1 MNLPMHIGPAL
12 NRCCS
17 ELLVDR
23 AIGGDRHSPDPVGKW
38 GGRRNGRYRL
48 GSQPGALPP
57 REGRRSDLPRRNVG
71 IAGGRRKC
79 PLAIIAMSPLHRRRI
94 RSAHIGSKGR
104 SGSRRLG
111 DSQRRVCQVAGGPP
125 LVPRFTP
132 AGNFALHRRV
142 EQDPARGRLRFRS
155 HSDDRAEAE
164 AATVVVQRE
173 NEHPLD
179 IFFLLVLG
187 AVVLHKGPPQHAHT
201 HAGDA
206 CGGLGQPNLSEF
218 PDQYR

>member
-1 MNLPMHIGPAL
+1 MNLPTHIGPAL

-38 GGRRNGRYRL
+38 GGRCNGRYRL

-94 RSAHIGSKGR
+94 RPAHIGSAGR

-111 DSQRRVCQVAGGPP
+111 DSRRRVCQVAGGSP
-125 LVPRFTP
+125 LVPRFIP
-132 AGNFALHRRV
+132 AGNFALHRV
-142 EQDPARGRLRFRS
+142 LMLIFALHGYGRSLG
-155 HSDDRAEAE
+155 
-164 AATVVVQRE
+164 
-173 NEHPLD
+173 
-179 IFFLLVLG
+179 LG
-187 AVVLHKGPPQHAHT
+187 AVVTVRSKPETAPGRILL
-201 HAGDA
+201 DA
-206 CGGLGQPNLSEF
+206 TI
-218 PDQYR
+218 

>member
-1 MNLPMHIGPAL
+1 MTEP
-12 NRCCS
+12 S
-17 ELLVDR
+17 EVI
-23 AIGGDRHSPDPVGKW
+23 AIRPTRSADGAV
-38 GGRRNGRYRL
+38 RNGRYRL

-155 HSDDRAEAE
+155 HSDDRAEFE
-164 AATVVVQRE
+164 AASVAVQAKMSISWTYFSFSCWARS
-173 NEHPLD
+173 
-179 IFFLLVLG
+179 FST
-187 AVVLHKGPPQHAHT
+187 KGHRNTRTPTPAT
-201 HAGDA
+201 RAA
-206 CGGLGQPNLSEF
+206 ASVSPT
-218 PDQYR
+218 

>member
-23 AIGGDRHSPDPVGKW
+23 AIGGDRHSPDPVADGAV
-38 GGRRNGRYRL
+38 RNGRYRL

-57 REGRRSDLPRRNVG
+57 RVGRRSDLPRRNVG

-94 RSAHIGSKGR
+94 RPAHTGSAGR

-111 DSQRRVCQVAGGPP
+111 ELAETSLSGRGRSAA
-125 LVPRFTP
+125 RASFNP
-132 AGNFALHRRV
+132 AGNSPYIVASSKILPGAVSGLDRTVTTAPR
-142 EQDPARGRLRFRS
+142 PRLR
-155 HSDDRAEAE
+155 
-164 AATVVVQRE
+164 
-173 NEHPLD
+173 P
-179 IFFLLVLG
+179 
-187 AVVLHKGPPQHAHT
+187 
-201 HAGDA
+201 
-206 CGGLGQPNLSEF
+206 
-218 PDQYR
+218 

>member
-1 MNLPMHIGPAL
+1 LTEP
-12 NRCCS
+12 S
-17 ELLVDR
+17 EVIAIRPTRSADGAVGVTVDT
-23 AIGGDRHSPDPVGKW
+23 ASV
-38 GGRRNGRYRL
+38 L
-48 GSQPGALPP
+48 SLELCP
-57 REGRRSDLPRRNVG
+57 RVGRRSDLPRRNVG

-94 RSAHIGSKGR
+94 RPAHIGSAGR

-132 AGNFALHRRV
+132 ADNFALHRRV

-164 AATVVVQRE
+164 AATVAVQMSIPWTYFSFSCWARS
-173 NEHPLD
+173 
-179 IFFLLVLG
+179 FST
-187 AVVLHKGPPQHAHT
+187 KGHRNTRTPTPAT
-201 HAGDA
+201 RAA
-206 CGGLGQPNLSEF
+206 ASVSST
-218 PDQYR
+218 